1 MSVPFARLM
10 LVYRRF
16 RCPIPFMALAS
27 FSFDGSVIC
36 PFTFEPIGTMI
47 LPAASCTGAV
57 TVAVKRSPI
66 LDVLVDSG
74 VSRFARI
81 VVPAEILRAVVPAA
95 EMVCACPEGSLD
107 VLGGGVSLTAIA
119 SGGSA
124 IGVVAGVS
132 LGAR

>member
-1 MSVPFARLM
+1 
-10 LVYRRF
+10 
-16 RCPIPFMALAS
+16 MALAS

-107 VLGGGVSLTAIA
+107 VLGGGACVNGICFCGCADCC
-119 SGGSA
+119 G
-124 IGVVAGVS
+124 AGVEP
-132 LGAR
+132 GVAIVPC